1 MKEWEL
7 MPTIRSLKEFNW
19 DLSWKGFK
27 GMISLIKS
35 LFTDEKK
42 LKNWV
47 YLYSFIL
54 VPLLNFLIIYN
65 QEETLISIG
74 GGFSSVK
81 YSPINITLMSILIA
95 FTMFTFSISLLAFK
109 RVRPFL
115 VVTMFTQIIILFFE
129 INIIREY
136 AIYYPDSMELGYLI
150 LFLCLLSILFGI
162 LKLLKLVYLRIKSR
176 VLLKRN

>member
-1 MKEWEL
+1 
-7 MPTIRSLKEFNW
+7 MPIIKSLRKFNW
-19 DLSWKGFK
+19 DLSWNGFTN
-27 GMISLIKS
+27 MIHSIRLN
-35 LFTDEKK
+35 FTEEKK
-42 LKNWV
+42 LEKWV
-47 YLYSFIL
+47 YLYTFLL
-54 VPLLNFLIIYN
+54 VPLLNWGILSLTKYYPQPEIFLFWNHIP
-65 QEETLISIG
+65 
-74 GGFSSVK
+74 SVT
-81 YSPINITLMSILIA
+81 YSPINIVLMSILIA
-95 FTMFTFSISLLAFK
+95 FTTFTFSTSLLAFK